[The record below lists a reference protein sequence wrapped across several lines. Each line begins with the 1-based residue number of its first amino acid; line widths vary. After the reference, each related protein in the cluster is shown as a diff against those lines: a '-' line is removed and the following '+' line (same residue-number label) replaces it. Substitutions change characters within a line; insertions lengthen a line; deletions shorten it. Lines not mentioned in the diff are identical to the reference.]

1 MSANELTVPAHQRC
15 RRDEEGGPT
24 LSRKKPSECREH
36 GAIGGGEPRP
46 RHLAAKDREL
56 MTEHR
61 DLDVLLIRAWTDSD
75 ESEQLSNE
83 QEGDRTGHDGDPGT
97 FAASLV
103 RAMFLRLHP
112 TRLYGR
118 LIDPVEGHFELGYVD
133 LVTGDLHPAI
143 EGGLNKNLGTG
154 KGYLGR
160 LAERDPARNGVRKSG
175 AR

>member
-75 ESEQLSNE
+75 EPSSFRTSRKVIGQAMAVILAHLLRRWSEPCSYACTPQA
-83 QEGDRTGHDGDPGT
+83 H
-97 FAASLV
+97 
-103 RAMFLRLHP
+103 
-112 TRLYGR
+112 
-118 LIDPVEGHFELGYVD
+118 
-133 LVTGDLHPAI
+133 
-143 EGGLNKNLGTG
+143 GL
-154 KGYLGR
+154 
-160 LAERDPARNGVRKSG
+160 
-175 AR
+175 